1 MKQFL
6 TQKTAIDVT
15 IGSDKLKK
23 NKEQH
28 TSSPILP
35 RVGRVGGD
43 SQTMLAIFQRNN
55 TKYARRMNR
64 KGNMELFGWV
74 LAAGTVLITVGILV
88 YVISILDDSI
98 TDPAATEV
106 YNNTIQMFTNFTAQL
121 GPVGTLAGVFLIFG
135 LLGIVGIGV
144 WRAGRSRGMF

>member
-1 MKQFL
+1 
-6 TQKTAIDVT
+6 
-15 IGSDKLKK
+15 
-23 NKEQH
+23 
-28 TSSPILP
+28 
-35 RVGRVGGD
+35 
-43 SQTMLAIFQRNN
+43 
-55 TKYARRMNR
+55 
-64 KGNMELFGWV
+64 MELFGWV

-98 TDPAATEV
+98 TDPAASEV
-106 YNNTIQMFTNFTAQL
+106 YNNTITMFTNFTAQL